1 VTLSI
6 RALAPQF
13 DPRRIANLAGW
24 FDALDSAGYT
34 ASSNRVS
41 HWLDKSGNG
50 RTLSQTTPVQ
60 NNQPTLTESAGDTP
74 GSTVAVLNGRQ
85 GFFFDGL
92 NDRLTS
98 EATYTTTHARTI
110 FCVVRTTNTFANR
123 ASWSLGATTGSVV
136 RLTSLEGSPTSGSKL
151 IATDGVAVNPATT
164 ADRDSTVAHISCHS
178 QSSARVLRYFLNGSS
193 LALTNATL
201 STQTNFAGLT
211 VGDRNDGAGVN
222 LPGIIGEL
230 LFYDREISTEERNAI
245 TRYLGARWG
254 ITVA

>member
-6 RALAPQF
+6 RALAQQF
-13 DPRRIANLAGW
+13 DPRRIANLTGW

-41 HWLDKSGNG
+41 DWLDKSGNG
-50 RTLSQTTPVQ
+50 RTVSQTTT
-60 NNQPTLTESAGDTP
+60 NNQPTLTESAADTP
-74 GSTVAVLNGRQ
+74 GSTVAVINGRQ
-85 GFFFDGL
+85 GLFYDGL

-98 EATYTTTHARTI
+98 QATYTTTHARTI
-110 FCVVRTTNTFANR
+110 FCVVRTTSTSPNR
-123 ASWSLGATTGSVV
+123 ASWSLGATSGSVV

-151 IATDGVAVNPATT
+151 IATDGAGGNPATT
-164 ADRDSTVAHISCHS
+164 ADRDSTAAHISCHS
-178 QSSARVLRYFLNGSS
+178 QSSARVLRYFLNGTS
-193 LALTNATL
+193 LALTSATL
-201 STQTNFAGLT
+201 SLQTNFAGLT
-211 VGDRNDGAGVN
+211 VGARSDGIDIN